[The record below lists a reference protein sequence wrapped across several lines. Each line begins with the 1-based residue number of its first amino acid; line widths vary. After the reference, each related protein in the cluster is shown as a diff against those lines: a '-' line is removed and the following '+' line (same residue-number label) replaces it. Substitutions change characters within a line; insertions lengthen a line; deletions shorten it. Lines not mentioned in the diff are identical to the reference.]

1 MNTVYIV
8 EKGCQLNIH
17 MKNNKGYYSWIHS
30 LNEAAVK
37 SQINGFEMLNEAS
50 KGPTRAVRNYLP
62 GQTERPITPGTDFNQ
77 RLHNVSAG
85 LGTLLAK
92 SGMTEKEMEP
102 HAGGLLYSGR
112 RELERP
118 GSFMESDPAS
128 DIGDV
133 GPLSTAQ
140 LKQEMANASVA
151 KMKAA
156 TAAANAARAQ
166 GPVNAKPTG
175 NANAVA
181 MDAKDGEMA
190 DPEFVAPPERVHP
203 EPQFKSAAEA
213 EAFVKAHNAMK
224 FAQENP
230 MTDEEIAEREPSDE
244 DELYRLSTPSA
255 KWKTVKEDRKTV
267 SNKITKLIQ
276 EANRKN

>member
-1 MNTVYIV
+1 MTTVYIV

-37 SQINGFEMLNEAS
+37 SQIKGFEMLNEAA
-50 KGPTRAVRNYLP
+50 KGPSRPVKNYLR
-62 GQTERPITPGTDFNQ
+62 GQIERPSSESSRSETAA
-77 RLHNVSAG
+77 AG
-85 LGTLLAK
+85 IGKLMSDIGDP
-92 SGMTEKEMEP
+92 KEEIIRSVP
-102 HAGGLLYSGR
+102 DILSVGR
-112 RELERP
+112 MAVERP
-118 GSFMESDPAS
+118 GSVAPSDAS
-128 DIGDV
+128 SDVGDV
-133 GPLSTAQ
+133 GPLSTTQ
-140 LKQEMANASVA
+140 LKQEIANASVA

-190 DPEFVAPPERVHP
+190 DPEFVAPPERIHP